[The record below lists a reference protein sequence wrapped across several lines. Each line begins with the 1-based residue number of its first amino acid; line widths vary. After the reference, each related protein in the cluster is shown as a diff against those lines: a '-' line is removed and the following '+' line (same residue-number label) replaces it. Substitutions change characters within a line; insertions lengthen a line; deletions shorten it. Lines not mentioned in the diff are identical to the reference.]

1 MTLALTTAMCNTFKK
16 ELLFGVH
23 DFAASGDTFKIG
35 LFGQESSTT
44 GTNTFDATTT
54 NYADVT
60 SVSGAELPTGS
71 GYTQDAQTLTN
82 IDPSLSGTT
91 AITDFNDAEW
101 TSSSFTSFGAFIYNS
116 TPNTGSI
123 SVTNPMVAILAF
135 GADKS
140 SSSGTF
146 QVVFPNADATNAII
160 RIA

>member
-1 MTLALTTAMCNTFKK
+1 MALTLTTAMCSSFKK

-23 DFAASGDTFKIG
+23 DFAAAGDTFKIG
-35 LFGQESSTT
+35 LFKDEAGAT
-44 GTNTFDATTT
+44 GSFGAGTA
-54 NYADVT
+54 NYGEVT
-60 SVSGAELPTGS
+60 SATAENTGS
-71 GYTQDAQTLTN
+71 GYSSTGENLTSVDPTL
-82 IDPSLSGTT
+82 DGTT

-101 TSSSFTSFGAFIYNS
+101 TSSTITSFGAFIYNS

-146 QVVFPNADATNAII
+146 QVVFPNADQNNAII

>member
-1 MTLALTTAMCNTFKK
+1 MAITLTTAMCSSFKK
-16 ELLFGVH
+16 ELLFGAH
-23 DFAASGDTFKIG
+23 DFATGGDTFKIG
-35 LFGQESSTT
+35 LFKAEAGAT
-44 GTNTFDATTT
+44 GTFGAATT

-60 SVSGAELPTGS
+60 SATAENTGT
-71 GYTQDAQTLTN
+71 GYTAAGINLTN
-82 IDPSLSGTT
+82 VDPTLDSTT

-101 TSSSFTSFGAFIYNS
+101 TSSTITSFGAFIYNS

-123 SVTNPMVAILAF
+123 SLTNPMVAILAF

-146 QVVFPNADATNAII
+146 QVVFPNADQNNAII